1 MILKIGEKMEIKTLK
16 LGIIGENCYLLST
29 DKASVVIDP
38 GFPRQEI
45 TDFLNDNK
53 EKDRLILLTHAHFDH
68 IGMAE
73 ELRKTTDTKIAI
85 GVGDAPSLLDL
96 DANMA
101 RKFRINI
108 KPFSAD
114 ITFKDGDEFSV
125 GDIGKFGISKTSNPT
140 HYSLI
145 LRTLTKI
152 RNLTKQ
158 SNEQKKIDTSNINN
172 VIPLEIKK
180 SEKNISDKPYIYKN
194 LDLKEEK
201 MNSSRASKSLN
212 VFLEK
217 SSFSD
222 I

>member
-1 MILKIGEKMEIKTLK
+1 MEIKTLK

-125 GDIGKFGISKTSNPT
+125 GDIGFKVFETPGHTKGSVCYLTGDKLFSGDTLFFENIGRTDFEGGSFDQIQKSIKNLYTLDENITVYPGHGPQTTIS
-140 HYSLI
+140 H
-145 LRTLTKI
+145 
-152 RNLTKQ
+152 
-158 SNEQKKIDTSNINN
+158 
-172 VIPLEIKK
+172 
-180 SEKNISDKPYIYKN
+180 EKNNNPFV
-194 LDLKEEK
+194 
-201 MNSSRASKSLN
+201 RG
-212 VFLEK
+212 
-217 SSFSD
+217 
-222 I
+222 